1 MKKAI
6 ALLAATAGLALGSSA
21 LAAPT
26 FIFSVGDQLF
36 VKTGAVMNQYSLS
49 DTITGMAVAPN
60 GTIYASSAS
69 DSTGSGFTELYTLN
83 DVFGTPSLNLV
94 GDFLSFNT
102 TTLSFVG
109 NQLYGFQT
117 GGSLGND
124 HRLVTIDIGAQT
136 DSVVG
141 QTGIFGQNV
150 GGSAYDPATD
160 RLYTVINGSL
170 PNASLGFIDDYT
182 VAAPND
188 PTQTIV
194 GQLGAPSVNGG
205 AEFFQGVLYAIL
217 QTSGSASGLIDM
229 TLGTIDTATGE
240 FTAIETVLTD
250 FAAPSG
256 FPGARSVGFAVIPAP
271 GTAAMLGLAGLL
283 VFRRRR

>member
-6 ALLAATAGLALGSSA
+6 ALLTAAAGLAIGSSA

-36 VKTGAVMNQYSLS
+36 VKTGAVMNQYTLT
-49 DTITGMAVAPN
+49 DDITGMAVAPN
-60 GTIYASSAS
+60 GTIYATSAS
-69 DSTGSGFTELYTLN
+69 DTGSNGTTELYTLS
-83 DVFGTPSLNLV
+83 DVFTSPTLNLV

-102 TTLSFVG
+102 TTISFIG

-117 GGSLGND
+117 GGALGND

-141 QTGIFGQNV
+141 QTGIFGENV
-150 GGSAYDPATD
+150 GGSAYDAATD
-160 RLYTVINGSL
+160 TLYTVING
-170 PNASLGFIDDYT
+170 NDTTAALGFINDYT
-182 VAAPND
+182 VVAPND
-188 PTQTIV
+188 PTQSQV
-194 GQLGAPSVNGG
+194 GILGSRSINSG
-205 AEFFQGVLYAIL
+205 AEFFNGILYAIL
-217 QTSGSASGLIDM
+217 QSPGSASGLVDM
-229 TLGTIDTATGE
+229 TLGTINTVTGE

-271 GTAAMLGLAGLL
+271 GAVALLGPAALLA
-283 VFRRRR
+283 FRRRR